1 MNFVHLEDITSN
13 FMNGNSTNMFFFC
26 CYSSSRLADKKKGRK
41 SIFFSPA
48 ASRLEQI
55 CLILF
60 KAPISEPCVTA
71 LLP

>member
-13 FMNGNSTNMFFFC
+13 FMNGNSTNLFFF
-26 CYSSSRLADKKKGRK
+26 SFQLESFGRKKKGRK
-41 SIFFSPA
+41 SIFLNPA

>member
-1 MNFVHLEDITSN
+1 MNFVQLEDITSN
-13 FMNGNSTNMFFFC
+13 FMNGNSTNLFFFRS
-26 CYSSSRLADKKKGRK
+26 SSSRLADKKKGRK
-41 SIFFSPA
+41 SIFLSPA